1 MRLRRRGPV
10 RLELLRQRKRFRAEW
25 NQSIARAWAAGIE
38 LSKGWSKMK
47 VKLRALAVMSF
58 AGLMSLAGTVLM
70 TTESFAQ
77 DAVEIGG
84 QKVVTLTRAAK
95 STTTPEFTS
104 ITLAPGRGM
113 EVIQITANFPGK
125 GSVDVLASP
134 DLAGAKKM
142 LDVDDD
148 DFGDLGYRLGSAFLV
163 PYPNRVRGKLSADGK
178 VLTTEWN
185 GHSITLPANNVG
197 KLPTAERH
205 ALHGLILKAK
215 TDDVAVKK
223 IPGGEE
229 VTGVIHAGNFGGYWL
244 SRTDLLVTISLT
256 AEAVDATIVAKNVGS
271 EDEPIAIAWHPYFNL
286 PSGDRTQAR
295 VHIPANTTAE
305 VDGYDNVFPTGKILK
320 VDGTRYDLRAP
331 EGKALGTEF
340 FDDNWNH
347 LNWVDGAVTVKVI
360 DPAAHYGVDIIGL
373 SPEIKALQM
382 YAPPTQ
388 KFVAIEHQYN
398 FGDPFGKEWGKTDTG
413 MVTLKPGATTKWH
426 VRLHVFVP

>member
-1 MRLRRRGPV
+1 
-10 RLELLRQRKRFRAEW
+10 
-25 NQSIARAWAAGIE
+25 
-38 LSKGWSKMK
+38 MK

-148 DFGDLGYRLGSAFLV
+148 EFGDLGYRLGSAFLV

-178 VLTTEWN
+178 MLTTEWN

-426 VRLHVFVP
+426 VRLHLFVP